1 MTFVNAGTLG
11 AEPGKRDEL
20 VVHLTRRSPALADV
34 GCLAYEVGVIDD
46 EPDTVFVVEIW
57 TDAAAHRASLELPD
71 VQASIAAAR
80 LSGTPRPA
88 GRLDTS
94 TSRAALAAAM
104 LPTSDSSAVDT
115 PSQTTSTARLPGSAD
130 AATAVA
136 SSFRW

>member
-1 MTFVNAGTLG
+1 MLPKTHRSSSSTTATNVQDDGFAVSADVLAMTA
-11 AEPGKRDEL
+11 
-20 VVHLTRRSPALADV
+20 ALARS
-34 GCLAYEVGVIDD
+34 AEV
-46 EPDTVFVVEIW
+46 T
-57 TDAAAHRASLELPD
+57 RA
-71 VQASIAAAR
+71 ASIAAAR

-115 PSQTTSTARLPGSAD
+115 PSQTTSTARLPGSAE

-136 SSFRW
+136 SSLR